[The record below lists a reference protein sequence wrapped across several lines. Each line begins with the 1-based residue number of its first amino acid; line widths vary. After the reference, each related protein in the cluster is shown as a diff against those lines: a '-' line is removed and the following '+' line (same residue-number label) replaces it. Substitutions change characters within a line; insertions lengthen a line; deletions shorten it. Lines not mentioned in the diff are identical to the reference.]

1 MSRKIS
7 FRKELRMRTTNRLP
21 WIGAVLLIIAAL
33 GLSACGGGAASS
45 GAAPPTAAPA
55 ASDTGSTAATAAPA
69 AGAEQSTAAPAA
81 GDTSGAAGNS
91 EIVISLNADPPKL
104 DPAQS
109 SAFVD
114 RQVLNNICDKLA
126 DIDAQGK
133 IIPMLATEWKI
144 SDDKLTYTFT
154 LREGVKCPD
163 GTDFNADAVKIN
175 LAPGPGRFHRQ
186 RPPQRAAQ
194 CPAG

>member
-45 GAAPPTAAPA
+45 GAAPP
-55 ASDTGSTAATAAPA
+55 
-69 AGAEQSTAAPAA
+69 TAAPAA

-154 LREGVKCPD
+154 LREGVKFHD
-163 GTDFNADAVKIN
+163 GTDFN
-175 LAPGPGRFHRQ
+175 
-186 RPPQRAAQ
+186 
-194 CPAG
+194 

>member
-7 FRKELRMRTTNRLP
+7 FSKELGMRTTNRRP

-33 GLSACGGGAASS
+33 GLSACGGGASN
-45 GAAPPTAAPA
+45 GAAQPTAAPA
-55 ASDTGSTAATAAPA
+55 AGDAGSTAATAAPA
-69 AGAEQSTAAPAA
+69 ADAKQPTAAAAA

-126 DIDAQGK
+126 DIDAQAKLYRCSPPNGRS
-133 IIPMLATEWKI
+133 PTI
-144 SDDKLTYTFT
+144 S
-154 LREGVKCPD
+154 
-163 GTDFNADAVKIN
+163 
-175 LAPGPGRFHRQ
+175 
-186 RPPQRAAQ
+186 
-194 CPAG
+194 